1 MKSFRSFN
9 ESDTRK
15 NSHYADDNGGKKN
28 FASKKEMRSKLRNL
42 KRTGSESGKIQK
54 EEAVVES
61 DTRKHD
67 DDNSKKT
74 FKKNDRSKFRNLK
87 RFGTQSGKVQK
98 EEVVAPVNKGAVHM
112 WLNKSP
118 DEPITTADVRKS
130 LTATVN
136 MREEAELLE
145 AVSRFSPKEAHD
157 LLTKHDAHQD
167 FFTLSS
173 SQVSGLLGDA
183 KGYRKG
189 RNAPGSTGRMF
200 HQFLRRVAEKHPQN
214 EETLLEYQST
224 SSHPELLKTHMLAHE
239 KTGKEI
245 KIGSKV
251 KGFRGTYHIKG
262 FEMPHHSGSTGRV
275 IVHDKR
281 GAFGQ
286 SQYFPGVV
294 DAKIVKRPAVKE
306 DVEQVDELSKK
317 TLASYIDNAVM
328 GHKGSL
334 HNTSFRAG
342 EEMAKSPK
350 GTFNRAS
357 QQNFMKSAKRYA
369 GVKKALNKLTKEENL
384 GELSAKTMGD
394 YVHGAS
400 VDLANHATKVGKYF
414 GSDHPERKK
423 AQTKVDKRIVG
434 ITKATKKIRSE
445 EVEAVDEIS
454 TKKLAN
460 YMSGAASDMASTA
473 FKRGQISGHA
483 IHGDGKYEGEKELIQ
498 KGDKRVRGI
507 AKAAFRLSYP
517 EMYSRMLRK
526 KK

>member
-98 EEVVAPVNKGAVHM
+98 EEIVAPVNKGAVHM

-294 DAKIVKRPAVKE
+294 DAKIVKRPKAVKE

-384 GELSAKTMGD
+384 GELSARTMGD

-434 ITKATKKIRSE
+434 ITKATNKIRSE

-454 TKKLAN
+454 KKTLYNYVRDATIDYGKHKLNSGIKIARGQSDKEDMRKSDKRLVGTHTATMRLAN
-460 YMSGAASDMASTA
+460 MYGVND
-473 FKRGQISGHA
+473 
-483 IHGDGKYEGEKELIQ
+483 
-498 KGDKRVRGI
+498 
-507 AKAAFRLSYP
+507 RL
-517 EMYSRMLRK
+517 K